1 MYTYGG
7 HVFNT
12 FATYQDILMNSNYNN
27 CLYIQTNIQLFLQL
41 TGWIQYGPAYGV
53 LPLDHPGGEV
63 ELLVEQTR

>member
-27 CLYIQTNIQLFLQL
+27 CLYIQLFFQL
-41 TGWIQYGPAYGV
+41 TGWNQHGPADGV